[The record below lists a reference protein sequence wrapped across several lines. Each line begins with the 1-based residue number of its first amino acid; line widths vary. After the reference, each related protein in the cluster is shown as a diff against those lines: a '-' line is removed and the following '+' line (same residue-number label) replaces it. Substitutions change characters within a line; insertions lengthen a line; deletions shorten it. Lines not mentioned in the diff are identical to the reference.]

1 MYEVYKRSE
10 DRRVFSATGRDIHI
24 DTTLSNVAINY
35 RPMGFIADMIAPIV
49 SVPKQSNHYAIFDRA
64 DKIRQPNTLRAP
76 GTRATR
82 VDQNVSSDTYFA
94 DNYALYSPVVLEDRA
109 NADPIYLSQ
118 VINNRVEFITDLL
131 MLDWDIRVSTM
142 ITSGSVG
149 NNASVTSAWNGAGDP
164 LGDINSMI
172 DTVQDACGM
181 RPNRMVLGLDAW
193 KSLRRDSNV
202 RNIIFGNNNGGGYPS
217 TQQVRELFEV
227 EEVLVG
233 GVYENTAAEGLTES
247 LAKVW
252 GDNVIVYYAPSAP
265 TIERPSFMY
274 SMRWVAGGLPNMQAE
289 RHPFDSRTKSEDV
302 EVGYYQDEKITA
314 SEYGGMIVAV
324 NSSS

>member
-1 MYEVYKRSE
+1 MIEVKKRNN
-10 DRRVFSATGRDIHI
+10 DRRLFSATGHDIHI

-35 RPMGFIADMIAPIV
+35 KPMGFIADMIAPIV
-49 SVPKQSNHYAIFDRA
+49 TVPKQSNHYAIFQRA

-82 VDQNVSSDTYFA
+82 VDQDVSSDTYFA
-94 DNYALYSPVVLEDRA
+94 DNYALYSPVTIEDRA
-109 NADPIYLSQ
+109 NADPIYMSQ
-118 VINNRVEFITDLL
+118 IINSRVEFITDLL
-131 MLDWDIRVSTM
+131 MLDWEIRVAAL

-149 NNASVTSAWNGAGDP
+149 TNAAVSSAWNGAGDP

-172 DTVQDACGM
+172 DSVQDACGV

-217 TQQVRELFEV
+217 TAQVAEIFEV
-227 EEVLVG
+227 DEILVG
-233 GVYENTAAEGLTES
+233 GAYENTAAEGLTES

-252 GDNVIVYYAPSAP
+252 GDHVTIYYAPSAP
-265 TIERPSFMY
+265 TIEQASFMY
-274 SMRWVAGGLPNMQAE
+274 SFRWATGGLPNMQAE
-289 RHPFDSRTKSEDV
+289 RHPFDTHTKSEDV

-314 SEYGGMIVAV
+314 SEYAGMIVAV